1 MVRLKMEWKMKTW
14 FKYSTIAI
22 AAAFSAS
29 AMAADITPTR
39 VGPVSQY
46 GKLIAGKNSQNKGQ
60 IYGSCEGVKD
70 GAEVQVRGMSLYWSL
85 MDEAL
90 DFWSEDG
97 ITTMVK
103 DMKIQIVRAA
113 MAAGNEDW
121 TKGKYI
127 GYQVQ
132 PEAQTNFVKTVVEAA
147 IKQDIYVIID
157 WHSHTA
163 NTQTE
168 NAVKFFGEMAQA
180 YGQYDNV
187 IFEVFNEPQKV
198 EWSVI
203 KTYADAVVAEIR
215 KYSDNLILVGTPEWD
230 QYPNRVI
237 GSEINDPK
245 QNTAY
250 TFHYYA
256 GTHCFAGKH
265 EGMFGQSW
273 PCEGEN
279 AVEAMNAGLSVFVS
293 EWGVTTSDGKGSV
306 AGDNDGWQ
314 NWMNEHKLSWAN
326 WSASRIPEGSAAF
339 DSATATPTSLTF
351 TKSGDTLKSYL
362 STNAET
368 YTLCPT
374 KAAATSAGSTEEKPA
389 SSSSAPTSSTPA
401 PTSSAPAPKSSAA
414 DALHPVAAAPVVLT
428 IHDRTVSFIIIKNG
442 TVKVRV
448 FDALGHARMVQTL
461 QLSDGTHNVEL
472 KGLPAGKYVVQVSQG
487 QSLSQAGI
495 TLK

>member
-1 MVRLKMEWKMKTW
+1 MEWKMINKAQLT
-14 FKYSTIAI
+14 FFAI
-22 AAAFSAS
+22 AAAFCMSAV
-29 AMAADITPTR
+29 AADITPTR

-127 GYQVQ
+127 GYAVQ
-132 PEAQTNFVKTVVEAA
+132 PDSQTQFVKRVVEAA

-163 NTQTE
+163 NTQTQS
-168 NAVKFFGEMAQA
+168 AVKFFGEMAQA
-180 YGQYDNV
+180 YGKYDNV
-187 IFEVFNEPQKV
+187 IFEVFNEPQKI

-215 KYSDNLILVGTPEWD
+215 KHSDNLILVGTPEWD

-256 GTHCFAGKH
+256 GTHCFSGKH

-326 WSASRIPEGSAAF
+326 WSASRINEGSAAF

-374 KAAATSAGSTEEKPA
+374 KAPPASSDSETQTPTSAESKE
-389 SSSSAPTSSTPA
+389 SSSSAQSPKSDSGKSS
-401 PTSSAPAPKSSAA
+401 SSADAIHAVASTAPAAIT
-414 DALHPVAAAPVVLT
+414 LQG
-428 IHDRTVSFIIIKNG
+428 RTLNFSIARTGHV
-442 TVKVRV
+442 TVKI
-448 FDALGHARMVQTL
+448 FDALGHAKMAHSEA
-461 QLSDGTHNVEL
+461 LSSGMHSIEL
-472 KGLPAGKYVVQVSQG
+472 NRLPAGKYVVQITQGHSVSQA
-487 QSLSQAGI
+487 SLLI
-495 TLK
+495 K